1 MKLKSLGVAIGLALG
16 LANSASALD
25 MFQNSIFEDDN
36 LDRVVLDVNNNGILD
51 VGDRLRS
58 VVEIVK
64 IVDVNGFYPSIVLS
78 GGGQPELTGISEIEL
93 LAKIPAGL
101 PGQFIMQ
108 FGPSAAFT
116 ATYGAGAMVA
126 FFVDPSNNLDVATCG
141 SAATCEARSIDGAHW
156 ATFGFGDA
164 DDQWFSIGSDNF
176 AGASLLGGA
185 SKVATFNYAMS
196 ILVNNTG
203 RIVTEQNVP
212 CFIGFACAGDG
223 KTDMIGSGDVLGGQ
237 GLHSDWDA
245 RSDFDYTLQVVP
257 EPATLALLGIG
268 LLGAGVMGR
277 RRKQ

>member
-1 MKLKSLGVAIGLALG
+1 MKLKSLGIAIGLALG
-16 LANSASALD
+16 LANSASALN
-25 MFQNSIFEDDN
+25 MYQNSLFEDDN
-36 LDRVVLDVNNNGILD
+36 LDRVVLDINGNGLLD

-64 IVDVNGFYPSIVLS
+64 ITDVNGFYPSIVLS

-93 LAKIPAGL
+93 IAKIPTGF
-101 PGQFIMQ
+101 GGFFMT

-141 SAATCEARSIDGAHW
+141 SAANCEAKAIDGAHW

-176 AGASLLGGA
+176 AGAKSVGGA
-185 SKVATFNYAMS
+185 SKVATFNYALS

-203 RIVTEQNVP
+203 KIVNEQGVP
-212 CFIGFACAGDG
+212 CIIGFACAGDG
-223 KTDMIGSGDVLGGQ
+223 KTDMVGSGDVLGGV
-237 GLHSDWDA
+237 GLHPDWDA
-245 RSDFDYTLQVVP
+245 RSDFDYGLSVVP
-257 EPATLALLGIG
+257 EPTTLALLGIG
-268 LLGAGVMGR
+268 LLGAGMMGR